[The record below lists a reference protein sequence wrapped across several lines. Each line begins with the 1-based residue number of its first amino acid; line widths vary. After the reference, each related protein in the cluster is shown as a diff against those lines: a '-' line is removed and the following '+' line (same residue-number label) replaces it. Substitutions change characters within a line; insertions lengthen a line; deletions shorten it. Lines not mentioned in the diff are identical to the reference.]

1 MNTRALPLIAML
13 LVACGE
19 DVKDDTAPGE
29 ETGDTTAGLCPELA
43 ELPCEDDIVQDLL
56 TDDGEISD
64 GAVTT
69 TTEGDDFVT
78 VVDATAGGMNQAANN
93 PWVYIR
99 FDETGASRVDISD
112 EDALE
117 SADWH
122 MALRRYHVRLNGGDG
137 GPSCVGTAKM
147 AAYDYADLSEEPSG
161 TEYQL
166 EDFYDESCTMQMD
179 MYEMSPSYAMYG
191 WWDYDMDVGCVV
203 TTMVPW
209 LVQLEDGNIIK
220 VVIEAYYAEGQEE
233 CNAGQGGMGS
243 FTGGGTISL
252 RWAML

>member
-1 MNTRALPLIAML
+1 MKAHLLIPITFAI
-13 LVACGE
+13 ACGE
-19 DVKDDTAPGE
+19 EVKDDTDTN
-29 ETGDTTAGLCPELA
+29 ETGDTTTEALCPELA
-43 ELPCEDDIVQDLL
+43 DVPCEDDLVQDLL
-56 TDDGEISD
+56 TDDGEVSD

-69 TTEGDDFVT
+69 TTDGDDFVT

-99 FDETGASRVDISD
+99 FDAEGASRVDISD

-122 MALRRYHVRLNGGDG
+122 MALRRYHLRLNGGDG

-147 AAYDYADLSEEPSG
+147 AAYDYADLNEEPSG
-161 TEYQL
+161 TEYRL
-166 EDFYDESCTMQMD
+166 EDFYDGSCEMQMD
-179 MYEMSPSYAMYG
+179 MYEMSPTYALYG

-203 TTMVPW
+203 TTMTPW
-209 LVQLEDGNIIK
+209 LVQLEDGSVIK
-220 VVIEAYYAEGQEE
+220 LVVEAYYESGQEE

-243 FTGGGTISL
+243 FTGGGTISM
-252 RWAML
+252 RWAFL